1 MRVLVCDDE
10 ENIRNQMKRFLG
22 MEGIDLLTNIFY
34 TGNEVKMNEFKNALA
49 MNSGSV
55 EMEGSKTRS

>member
-1 MRVLVCDDE
+1 M
-10 ENIRNQMKRFLG
+10 LG